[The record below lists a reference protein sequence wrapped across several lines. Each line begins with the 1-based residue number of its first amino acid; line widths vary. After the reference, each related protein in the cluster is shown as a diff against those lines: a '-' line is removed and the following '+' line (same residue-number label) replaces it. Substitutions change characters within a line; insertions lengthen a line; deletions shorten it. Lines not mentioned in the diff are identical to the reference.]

1 MSSSRL
7 GDSTCIV
14 RGVDVMTVI
23 SGVSGTESKWTSLGY
38 IALIA
43 LVLRLLQLFLL
54 LLLEG
59 GTLILAWHRNFK
71 FLWKKKSVAPQPQ
84 PQQSPLHPSPD
95 SHPAP
100 RIKKS
105 SSVLLNLF
113 GVGRGG
119 SLIDHGEQSKTGNT
133 VHFFDIG
140 AERTAQVTTD
150 SRAPSLVWRRVNA
163 YRKLD
168 GRRLLEN
175 VSGLAKSGHLLAIM
189 GPSGAGKTTL
199 IQAISNRASHVH
211 AYGDVRYCGRAL
223 QEQELIYVP
232 KTVEF
237 NKVLTVQE
245 NIELVGCLRC
255 KDLKALK
262 ARIEGVYHTLKLKDK
277 LHLRCGDL
285 SAGEVKRV
293 GLCIALV
300 VNPRILVLDEPTSG
314 LDSNMAQMIVEQ
326 LLVLCRETAVSV
338 VMTVH
343 QPSTQLFNKLED
355 LMLLEGGRVAY
366 FGPVQDAKRFFG
378 ALGYQC
384 PAVFNPADFYMDLV
398 YKKPFDELEVTWK
411 DLYLS
416 FNITGLIVAKDGED
430 DGRGKRNS
438 ENVLDITT
446 TSALSRM
453 INTKV
458 RKPFQEVLRDMY
470 YLGFYFFKN
479 YNQDMRYYGARYVVV
494 LIYVVFAGT
503 LFRRIHADVDEVRK
517 LAGAISVIVLLSV
530 LSLVFSSNA
539 MVEERQFAYELA
551 RNKIISPF
559 SYCLT
564 QFLISLPYNL
574 LIGLLSQLIFH
585 GLVFFNADASV
596 FVYTALTLFLIVLFM
611 EALFIVIV
619 EVLRNSLLCLVSNVI
634 VMAPLAYFT
643 GYFVTVRDMPVGVS
657 WIAYLVPTKVI
668 NSSLGRPSSV
678 LLLHK

>member
-1 MSSSRL
+1 MGIFADAMVSFSTALFRSRELSFSNTLTLILIMSIFGGPSFIKFNDVPVYWTWLMYMSPYTHATHGALIAVMEGRHYRCDPSGVHFYPSVSNTSASERPVCVGPLEELFPCMSSSRL

-23 SGVSGTESKWTSLGY
+23 SGVSGMESKWTSLGY

-54 LLLEG
+54 LFLEG

-71 FLWKKKSVAPQPQ
+71 FLWKKKSVAPQ

-119 SLIDHGEQSKTGNT
+119 SLINHGEQSKTGNT

-140 AERTAQVTTD
+140 AEGTAQVTTD

-163 YRKLD
+163 YSKSD

-300 VNPRILVLDEPTSG
+300 VNPRILVLDEPTS
-314 LDSNMAQMIVEQ
+314 
-326 LLVLCRETAVSV
+326 
-338 VMTVH
+338 
-343 QPSTQLFNKLED
+343 
-355 LMLLEGGRVAY
+355 
-366 FGPVQDAKRFFG
+366 
-378 ALGYQC
+378 
-384 PAVFNPADFYMDLV
+384 
-398 YKKPFDELEVTWK
+398 
-411 DLYLS
+411 
-416 FNITGLIVAKDGED
+416 
-430 DGRGKRNS
+430 
-438 ENVLDITT
+438 
-446 TSALSRM
+446 
-453 INTKV
+453 
-458 RKPFQEVLRDMY
+458 
-470 YLGFYFFKN
+470 
-479 YNQDMRYYGARYVVV
+479 
-494 LIYVVFAGT
+494 
-503 LFRRIHADVDEVRK
+503 
-517 LAGAISVIVLLSV
+517 
-530 LSLVFSSNA
+530 
-539 MVEERQFAYELA
+539 
-551 RNKIISPF
+551 
-559 SYCLT
+559 
-564 QFLISLPYNL
+564 
-574 LIGLLSQLIFH
+574 
-585 GLVFFNADASV
+585 
-596 FVYTALTLFLIVLFM
+596 
-611 EALFIVIV
+611 
-619 EVLRNSLLCLVSNVI
+619 
-634 VMAPLAYFT
+634 
-643 GYFVTVRDMPVGVS
+643 
-657 WIAYLVPTKVI
+657 
-668 NSSLGRPSSV
+668 
-678 LLLHK
+678 